1 MHHQSDSA
9 DETSRLRQFSW
20 EQWDNVLIAVI
31 YRSGPDGLN
40 RYLLKRYVEE
50 ALFQSERWKQ
60 LSFYFSSISPIV
72 RAYPLTSNEVE
83 LMRRILEHHLND
95 KLRLRIT
102 QKNDQ
107 LIEYEDLLEFIS
119 RIENIYN
126 KNSSFY
132 NHSHLINGTL
142 SSIPSIPIIHSAC
155 TTIPTPVVAPVIQTS
170 AIATTNHDQSLR
182 SFIDSSTVKTKSNT
196 FFSSQLCPI
205 SFNNARIAGSG
216 WIQMNNV
223 FLPFII
229 KNHQRLVPYEILVS
243 CKVLQPNQLRAT
255 LIQATSADI
264 ALINLMIRDCKIN
277 NQLVPESALLINVYH
292 ILINTKDLVYVKI
305 LPINNPT
312 SMVNHE
318 FKNILSLHGGSF
330 YIKTHMIPFVCS
342 SQHSYAPLN
351 DIFSIYP
358 NLHPKLR
365 HLARVSQTN
374 ELEYL
379 QLVQMYYNKEQILP
393 LDTLLI
399 DMNDLYRTEI
409 TLSKTISLIEYHT
422 KEKVNFDRRLALKD
436 NLLQNKRKNP
446 ESHENRR
453 TQQKLKTSIR
463 LNRSTFT
470 PSQSLAGYFP
480 IQSTPLFHSQQYGLS
495 SHNEY
500 AMRAPLQ

>member
-1 MHHQSDSA
+1 QSDSA

-170 AIATTNHDQSLR
+170 AIATTNHDQS
-182 SFIDSSTVKTKSNT
+182 
-196 FFSSQLCPI
+196 
-205 SFNNARIAGSG
+205 
-216 WIQMNNV
+216 
-223 FLPFII
+223 
-229 KNHQRLVPYEILVS
+229 
-243 CKVLQPNQLRAT
+243 
-255 LIQATSADI
+255 
-264 ALINLMIRDCKIN
+264 
-277 NQLVPESALLINVYH
+277 
-292 ILINTKDLVYVKI
+292 
-305 LPINNPT
+305 
-312 SMVNHE
+312 
-318 FKNILSLHGGSF
+318 
-330 YIKTHMIPFVCS
+330 
-342 SQHSYAPLN
+342 
-351 DIFSIYP
+351 
-358 NLHPKLR
+358 
-365 HLARVSQTN
+365 
-374 ELEYL
+374 
-379 QLVQMYYNKEQILP
+379 
-393 LDTLLI
+393 
-399 DMNDLYRTEI
+399 
-409 TLSKTISLIEYHT
+409 
-422 KEKVNFDRRLALKD
+422 
-436 NLLQNKRKNP
+436 
-446 ESHENRR
+446 
-453 TQQKLKTSIR
+453 
-463 LNRSTFT
+463 
-470 PSQSLAGYFP
+470 
-480 IQSTPLFHSQQYGLS
+480 
-495 SHNEY
+495 
-500 AMRAPLQ
+500 